1 MAWYRKDKEAV
12 AAALQQG
19 ERPDFATTMASGPLD
34 ELVALHEELGIFA
47 IVDEVEAQRTRAGVP
62 DELLL
67 RTLATLP
74 FVEQASLSGASE
86 VLFREPAV
94 LLQLGWAPVQ
104 IRSGSNGRH
113 RHPEGRQ
120 EESLP
125 CHADT
130 LRDALRRV
138 GESAWLQ
145 AQAAGVQSLYQ
156 RQLVRGKVYAVDGSG
171 LGDSLRLVALVCVS
185 ATRPIIVAWRRL
197 SGPASEKGKE
207 AQVTRSLIEQVL
219 EVAGPKAISLLLA
232 DALYADGPLL
242 AWLKYR
248 KGIESLVSLPEDRL
262 LYQDLQGLADGHLIE
277 WTHHRYVRTI
287 QGHKQLREVEV
298 TAVGD
303 LTSWDGFT
311 EKAVS
316 YGARDASWWACLIHD
331 VTSEEAAAKAPRAL
345 VSTRKFSDG
354 FAALQAFRPR
364 WHIED
369 DTYRELKEGWG
380 LEKQRWGRDV
390 AAALGRTT
398 LTCLAFNTAQ
408 VYRLQAGE
416 RLASVAIRRLRRLHQ
431 RELGT
436 APAVIY
442 IAGRYGVFALEELL
456 RLLGTAPRESLL
468 PALRTTPSSDA
479 PT

>member
-1 MAWYRKDKEAV
+1 
-12 AAALQQG
+12 
-19 ERPDFATTMASGPLD
+19 MASGPLD
-34 ELVALHEELGIFA
+34 ELVALHQEVGIFA
-47 IVDEVEAQRTRAGVP
+47 ILDEVEVQRARAGVP

-104 IRSGSNGRH
+104 FRAGSNGRH

-125 CHADT
+125 CHPDT
-130 LRDALRRV
+130 LRDALRRI

-145 AQAAGVQSLYQ
+145 AQQAGVQSLYQ

-185 ATRPIIVAWRRL
+185 ATRPIIVAWRVL

-207 AQVTRSLIEQVL
+207 AEVTRSLIEQVL
-219 EVAGPKAISLLLA
+219 QVAGPKAISLLLA

-248 KGIESLVSLPEDRL
+248 HGIDTLVPLPADRL
-262 LYQDLQGLADGHLIE
+262 LYQDIQGLAEAHLVA
-277 WTHHRYVRTI
+277 WTHHRYMRTV
-287 QGHKQLREVEV
+287 QGHKQVREVEV
-298 TAVGD
+298 TEVGD
-303 LTSWDGFT
+303 LSSWEGFT
-311 EKAVS
+311 EAAAT
-316 YGARDASWWACLIHD
+316 YGVADAKLWACLIHD
-331 VTSEEAAAKAPRAL
+331 VTTLEAAQEPPMGL
-345 VSTRKFSDG
+345 VSTRTWRDG

-364 WHIED
+364 WHIEND
-369 DTYRELKEGWG
+369 AYRELKEGWG
-380 LEKQRWGRDV
+380 LEKQRWGRDL
-390 AAALGRTT
+390 AAARGRIA

-408 VYRLQAGE
+408 VYRLQVGE
-416 RLASVAIRRLRRLHQ
+416 RLATMAIRRLRRLRQ
-431 RELGT
+431 RELGN

-442 IAGRYGVFALEELL
+442 LAGCYGVFALEELL
-456 RLLGTAPRESLL
+456 SLLGTPVHESLL
-468 PALRTTPSSDA
+468 PAVKQTSSPDA

>member
-1 MAWYRKDKEAV
+1 MEWYRRDKAAV
-12 AAALQQG
+12 AAALQRG
-19 ERPDFATTMASGPLD
+19 ERPDLATTMASGPLD

-47 IVDEVEAQRTRAGVP
+47 ILDEVEAQRKRAGVP

-74 FVEQASLSGASE
+74 FVEQASLSGATE

-125 CHADT
+125 CHPDT
-130 LRDALRRV
+130 LRDTLRRV
-138 GESAWLQ
+138 GESAWLK

-171 LGDSLRLVALVCVS
+171 LGDELRLVALVCVS
-185 ATRPIIVAWRRL
+185 ATRPIIVAWRVL
-197 SGPASEKGKE
+197 SGAASEKGKE
-207 AQVTRSLIEQVL
+207 AQVTRALIEQVL
-219 EVAGPKAISLLLA
+219 AVAGPDAISLLLA

-242 AWLKYR
+242 AWLKYGKR
-248 KGIESLVSLPEDRL
+248 IDALVSLPADRL
-262 LYQDLQGLADGHLIE
+262 LYQDVQGLADAHLIE
-277 WTHHRYVRTI
+277 WTHHRYLRTV
-287 QGHKQLREVEV
+287 QGHKHIREVEV
-298 TAVGD
+298 TAAAD
-303 LTSWDGFT
+303 LSSWDGFLEAAAT
-311 EKAVS
+311 
-316 YGARDASWWACLIHD
+316 YGVTDAALWACLIHD
-331 VTSEEAAAKAPRAL
+331 VTTQETAQEPPMGL
-345 VSTRKFSDG
+345 VSTRRWRDG
-354 FAALQAFRPR
+354 FAALQAYRPR

-380 LEKQRWGRDV
+380 LEKQHWGRDL
-390 AAALGRTT
+390 AAAVGRTT

-408 VYRLQAGE
+408 VYRLRAGE
-416 RLASVAIRRLRRLHQ
+416 HLAAMAIRRLRRRRP

-436 APAVIY
+436 APAVLY
-442 IAGRYGVFALEELL
+442 LAGCYGVFALEELL
-456 RLLGTAPRESLL
+456 NLLGTPARESLL
-468 PALRTTPSSDA
+468 PDLRKPSSPDA